1 MRGGWPLI
9 RENGDCE
16 VPMTPNKKA
25 IREMQLCQI
34 PKVAATFDEANLIPS
49 AGLVPVMVLARQA
62 GLAARVA
69 TKLTVPGGAGSNAAA
84 KVCSIVAG
92 MLTGAD
98 SISDI
103 GVLREGAVHKVL
115 PGVNAPSTLG
125 TFLRAFT
132 FGHVRQL
139 GAVAAGF
146 LVALAQLVPLLTGHD
161 DHRDAVTWLDVDD
174 TMRETY
180 GYARQGVGYGYNKV
194 KGLNA
199 LLGIASTA
207 VSAPIIVGHRLR
219 EGTVSSARGAGKFLS
234 DAIAAARRVGAGP
247 VIRCRLDSAFY
258 NHKVVAAILNAKAQF
273 SITARMDRA
282 VQKAIA
288 GIPEKAWVHIKYPKA
303 IYDEEQQRWIS
314 DAQVAETTYTAFT
327 SKARRHQVTARLIVR
342 RVKRLNPKAAP
353 QGQDELFTVY
363 RYHAVFTDSTE
374 PMLLA
379 EAHHR
384 DHAIVEQVIADLKS
398 SALKHFP
405 SSSFNANGAWLAC
418 AVIAHNL
425 ARAAGVLAGGKLRK
439 ARTGTIRT
447 TLINIPARVSHSART
462 YTLHLPANSRR
473 EERFMTM
480 FDAIQA
486 PPQAA

>member
-1 MRGGWPLI
+1 MKLSH
-9 RENGDCE
+9 
-16 VPMTPNKKA
+16 
-25 IREMQLCQI
+25 I
-34 PKVAATFDEANLIPS
+34 PRVAATFDETNLIPS
-49 AGLVPVMVLARQA
+49 AGLVPVMALARRA
-62 GLAARVA
+62 GLAARVSA
-69 TKLTVPGGAGSNAAA
+69 KLTVPGPAGCDAAA
-84 KVCSIVAG
+84 KVSSIVAG

-98 SISDI
+98 SIDDLD
-103 GVLREGAVHKVL
+103 VLREGAVGKVL
-115 PGVNAPSTLG
+115 PGVKAPSTVG

-146 LVALAQLVPLLTGHD
+146 LVALAGLVPLL
-161 DHRDAVTWLDVDD
+161 TWLDVDD

-180 GYARQGVGYGYNKV
+180 GYAKQGVGYGYNKV

-199 LLGIASTA
+199 LLGIVSTA
-207 VSAPIIVGHRLR
+207 VSAPIIVAHRLR
-219 EGTVSSARGAGKFLS
+219 EGPVSSARGAGKFLS

-258 NHKVVAAILNAKAQF
+258 NHKVVAAIIKAKAQF

-288 GIPEKAWVHIKYPKA
+288 AIPEKAWVPIKYPKA

-327 SKARRHQVTARLIVR
+327 SKGKKHRVTARLIVR

-353 QGQDELFTVY
+353 QGQDELFSVY
-363 RYHAVFTDSTE
+363 RYHAVFTDSTA
-374 PMLLA
+374 PMLIA

-405 SSSFNANGAWLAC
+405 SGSFNANGAWLAC

-447 TLINIPARVSHSART
+447 KLINIPARASYSARSF
-462 YTLHLPANSRR
+462 TLHLPVNSRR
-473 EERFMTM
+473 EDRFITM
-480 FDAIQA
+480 FDNIQA
-486 PPQAA
+486 PPKAA